1 MSISVERVTALINL
15 CYCYCVQHN
24 KVKFLRLLQR
34 FYFTFLSSLCIK
46 GHPIPK
52 VLSLLVWFIPWT
64 MAETKAYNEVLNYL
78 RDNEYPID
86 FSKDQKRN
94 LRKKALQCKVLEDGA
109 LFFIG
114 QRKGEPKRW
123 VHCQD
128 EQQKT
133 LKAFHSDKIAGHFS
147 RDKTREKVCT
157 KFNATCLEL

>member
-46 GHPIPK
+46 RHPIPQ

-94 LRKKALQCKVLEDGA
+94 LRKKALQCKIRSWRWCAVFHWPE
-109 LFFIG
+109 
-114 QRKGEPKRW
+114 KRW
-123 VHCQD
+123 ASKMGSLPRRAAEDTESLSLWQTCW
-128 EQQKT
+128 T
-133 LKAFHSDKIAGHFS
+133 L
-147 RDKTREKVCT
+147 
-157 KFNATCLEL
+157 